1 MAKDKEQAPAPTS
14 REGVIS
20 IIGPGM
26 RVAGDCETEGTLR
39 IEGVV
44 EGTVRAGKAVVV
56 GKDGLVQG
64 DINTQDAVI
73 GGRVTGIIPDFLTA
87 RENAMTRAQEMIVTH
102 DMHERKRLMFERSD
116 AFVALPGGV
125 GTLEELVEQ
134 LTWQQLGR
142 HSKPILL
149 ANIDGFWEPLLA
161 LLAHMR
167 ATAFIRPALAVDV
180 LKAERI
186 DDILPMLRSAAAKV
200 PEADKELAPSVA
212 RRL

>member
-1 MAKDKEQAPAPTS
+1 MAKDKEQAPAQTS

-73 GGRVTGIIPDFLTA
+73 GGRVTGMVIAESRLELQATCIIEGEIRA
-87 RENAMTRAQEMIVTH
+87 RRIKLDE
-102 DMHERKRLMFERSD
+102 
-116 AFVALPGGV
+116 GGKV
-125 GTLEELVEQ
+125 NGKIQMGEISQ
-134 LTWQQLGR
+134 M
-142 HSKPILL
+142 P
-149 ANIDGFWEPLLA
+149 
-161 LLAHMR
+161 
-167 ATAFIRPALAVDV
+167 RPAQPVRPA
-180 LKAERI
+180 AGQP
-186 DDILPMLRSAAAKV
+186 LPAAPGHQNPPIQPGRQV
-200 PEADKELAPSVA
+200 PASNVV
-212 RRL
+212 